1 MSLQQ
6 TLTVY
11 ELLDGANVTGES
23 VRQLFEPYREFGVEV
38 SVEHAHEDR
47 RTDFVRILI
56 KGDKGKSSGGSA
68 RTLGLIGR
76 NGAIGAR
83 PDRIGMVSD
92 ADGAV
97 TVIAA
102 ALKLAQTKARGDRLE
117 GDVIV
122 TTHLSTDCEIVPRE
136 PVDFMGAP
144 VSSSTMNRFEV
155 DPQMDAILSADTSKG
170 NRIFNHRGFGITPTA
185 KEGYILRVSNDLLRI
200 FEQTTGE
207 LPRVMPIT
215 TQDITTYDNGVYHIN
230 SIMQPTVATSAPVVG
245 VPIVAQGAVAGCASG
260 ASHEI
265 DIAEAV
271 RFCVEVA
278 IQFGDAKRYSC
289 EFYDE
294 GEYRRLTSLYGSLGV
309 LQSEMASL
317 EKSP

>member
-11 ELLDGANVTGES
+11 ELLDGANVTGDA
-23 VRQLFEPYREFGVEV
+23 VLQLFEPYREFGVEV
-38 SVEHAHEDR
+38 SVEQVTEESRA
-47 RTDFVRILI
+47 DFIRILV
-56 KGDKGKSSGGSA
+56 KGENGKSNGGSA
-68 RTLGLIGR
+68 RTLGLVGR

-83 PDRIGMVSD
+83 PDRLGMVSD

-122 TTHLSTDCEIVPRE
+122 TTHLSTNAEIVPRE
-136 PVDFMGAP
+136 PVDFMGMP
-144 VSSSTMNRFEV
+144 VSSTTMNHYEV
-155 DPQMDAILSADTSKG
+155 DAQMDAILSVDTSKG

-185 KEGYILRVSNDLLRI
+185 KEGYVLRVSNDLLRI

-215 TQDITTYDNGVYHIN
+215 TQDITAYDNGVYHIN

-245 VPIVAQGAVAGCASG
+245 VPIVAQGAVAGSASG

-278 IQFGDAKRYSC
+278 IQFGDAKRYTC
-289 EFYDE
+289 EFYDDS
-294 GEYRRLTSLYGSLGV
+294 EYQRLISLYGSLSV
-309 LQSEMASL
+309 LQTEVAKL
-317 EKSP
+317 ENTD